1 MMLSIKT
8 MKFYLFSDGKQNK
21 TTLPF
26 LSVRGTDRHGMLVS
40 STRTSDEVLVGDAN
54 GTKTLAGH
62 WFNDIPDQLF
72 LLCSSKGLGYAILIQ
87 NIVASA
93 AVHDA

>member
-1 MMLSIKT
+1 M
-8 MKFYLFSDGKQNK
+8 GNK
-21 TTLPF
+21 TKPPCHFF
-26 LSVRGTDRHGMLVS
+26 LSEVLTDMAHLFQ

-62 WFNDIPDQLF
+62 WFNDIPYQLF